1 MKRFLSILVFL
12 LVPLAASAEP
22 IRIAVSIPPLG
33 ALAKMVGGDL
43 VDVQVLMPPGASPHG
58 YEPSPEA
65 VRALAKAEILF
76 VVGRDLDG
84 WAENLARG
92 ANPRIRIET
101 LAQNM
106 PLPEPEADPGEE
118 AGEPHVWLDPVKAGV
133 MARTMSKDLV
143 SLRPQQA
150 DSLEKMTLRVT
161 AKLFALDQ
169 ECRKA
174 FAPIRDVPFAAL
186 HGGMNHLVAR
196 YHLSQVAVIE
206 IFPGREPSPKYLAQV
221 VSSIRSTGA
230 RAIFSEPQLSAQ
242 LADVVGREA
251 GVPVVEIDT
260 IGGVPGKMTYEELI
274 HAVVG
279 TLVNT
284 LGAKK

>member
-1 MKRFLSILVFL
+1 
-12 LVPLAASAEP
+12 
-22 IRIAVSIPPLG
+22 
-33 ALAKMVGGDL
+33 MVGGDL

-65 VRALAKAEILF
+65 VRTLAKAEILF

-92 ANPRIRIET
+92 ANPKIRIET
-101 LAQNM
+101 LSQNM

-118 AGEPHVWLDPVKAGV
+118 AGEPHIWLDPVKAGT
-133 MARTMSKDLV
+133 MARLISKDLV
-143 SLRPQQA
+143 ALRPQQA
-150 DSLEKMTLRVT
+150 DSLQSMALRAT
-161 AKLFALDQ
+161 ARLYALDQ

-174 FAPIRDVPFAAL
+174 FAPVRDVPFAAL
-186 HGGMNHLVAR
+186 HGGMNHLVTR
-196 YHLSQVAVIE
+196 YHLSQIAVIE

-221 VSSIRSTGA
+221 VSSIRNTGA
-230 RAIFSEPQLSAQ
+230 RAVFSEPQLSPQMAE
-242 LADVVGREA
+242 VVGKEA

-274 HAVVG
+274 HAVVS